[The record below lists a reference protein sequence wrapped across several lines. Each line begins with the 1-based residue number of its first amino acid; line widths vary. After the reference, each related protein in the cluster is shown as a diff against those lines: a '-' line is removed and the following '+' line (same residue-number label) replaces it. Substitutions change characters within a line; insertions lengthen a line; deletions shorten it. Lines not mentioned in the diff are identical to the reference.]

1 MWSYLKV
8 LSCDFKIRIS
18 MELWFLC
25 SYTLLNVVLQHE
37 EEERFLIKASN
48 GKVSGISWSGNQYVK
63 QPAAYTQA

>member
-1 MWSYLKV
+1 
-8 LSCDFKIRIS
+8 